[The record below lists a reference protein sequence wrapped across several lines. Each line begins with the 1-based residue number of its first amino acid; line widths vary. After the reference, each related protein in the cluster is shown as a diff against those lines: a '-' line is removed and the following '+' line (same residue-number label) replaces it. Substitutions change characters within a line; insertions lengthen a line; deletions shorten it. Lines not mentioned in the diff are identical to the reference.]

1 MRQIELIRAGFVA
14 LTIAFLILLLTSCS
28 IQRETSKRIYD
39 IKLQSPIKVNTLNK
53 CDRWQR

>member
-1 MRQIELIRAGFVA
+1 MKQIELIRVG
-14 LTIAFLILLLTSCS
+14 LLLILVSIFIMLSSCS

-53 CDRWQR
+53 CD